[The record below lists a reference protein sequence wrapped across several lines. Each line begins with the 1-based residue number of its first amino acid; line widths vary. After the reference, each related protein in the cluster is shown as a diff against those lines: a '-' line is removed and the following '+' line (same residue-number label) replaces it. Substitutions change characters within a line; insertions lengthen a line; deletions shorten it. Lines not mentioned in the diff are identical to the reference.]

1 MSLRNRLLLLFLY
14 LFLFLQGNVIY
25 AQTVIWSEDFED
37 EANGATT
44 GNDNNLPVGPD
55 WTLTYGGSGIFSK
68 QNAPLVGNSLYARN
82 LDAVGTWVSET
93 IDISGTGLA
102 VIEMDANAT
111 ASDDD
116 GDYVRAYYRL
126 DGGSRVLFYEING
139 GVLVTEGPA
148 SAILQGSSVVVE
160 VDFYNNDADS
170 FFGIPLNDQYSI
182 DNITVTEITDIYSR
196 ASGDWNTS
204 GNWSIAGIGGT
215 DCACIPNTS
224 TIVHI
229 GAGYGITTNAD
240 ITPAG
245 LEIQSAGQLTIIGA
259 NALNI
264 NYGSTITI
272 EAGAAL
278 TTTDPGSSLNL
289 LSEASYVL
297 NVDGALTIGDLSLN
311 DNQNLSL
318 TGNGAITLQDD
329 LLANGDVDVTND
341 LTSTFTI
348 SDAVT
353 MLANNSMILMNN
365 GTIDIGGS
373 FDGGSFFFGT
383 QNGDFIWTNNGIVNH
398 AGNYTNIDGGSD
410 YINASGSTWNWSG
423 NAADADM
430 STVFDASA
438 ANNTFNYLRSGAQ
451 PVLGVTYHNVNF
463 NTSGNKTLSGN
474 IVVNNNLTINGSAT
488 LSGTNNIDLA
498 GSWVNNSSYN
508 GTGTVT
514 LNGSYDQ
521 TITRS
526 SGETFTG
533 LTINKPGGNVL
544 FASGTD
550 VAVTN
555 LTLTSGYVDIG
566 DQNLTVASGGSIT
579 GGSAGSF
586 VVTSSNG
593 VLTRNNIGAT
603 DFIFP
608 VGRVSNSYT
617 PVTINNGGTVDNFS
631 VRVCQ
636 GVYSGGA
643 CESGSLNMSDLVDK
657 TWFISEASVGGSDA
671 TLTFQWNGSDE
682 LSGFDRSSIEFVH
695 YGGTSWDPIGT
706 SSAAGGGP
714 YTSSVSNVNSFS
726 PFAVGDGDTPLPVE
740 LNAFTAQFNG
750 KTVDL
755 KWETASELNNDYFI
769 VERSTDMKVFEEI
782 SSMKGHGT
790 TNEQN
795 TYEVEDV
802 NPFAGTN
809 YYRLTQVDFDGTSKT
824 YEPVKVEVPLM
835 GNISAH
841 VFPVP
846 VQEDYFNLQ
855 IHGVDKS
862 LEAKIQILNINGKV
876 IHEEEIFV
884 DKDTGFDGKI
894 NLGTSLPK
902 GIYILEIKTPNPIIK
917 RLMVK

>member
-1 MSLRNRLLLLFLY
+1 MSLRNRVLLLFLY
-14 LFLFLQGNVIY
+14 VFLQGNVIY

-44 GNDNNLPVGPD
+44 GNDNNLPLGPD
-55 WTLTYGGSGIFSK
+55 WTTSYAGSGTFSK
-68 QNAPLVGNSLYARN
+68 QNVALVGNAFSGT
-82 LDAVGTWVSET
+82 DTGVVGTWMSES

-102 VIEMDANAT
+102 VVELETSFAFCEAN
-111 ASDDD
+111 
-116 GDYVRAYYRL
+116 DYLRVYYYL
-126 DGGSRVLFYEING
+126 DGGPRQMFYELIG
-139 GVLVTEGPA
+139 GAFSSEGPA
-148 SAILQGSSVVVE
+148 SAILQGSTVVIEVE
-160 VDFYNNDADS
+160 FFNDSDPGCFGFCTVDDVYN
-170 FFGIPLNDQYSI
+170 I

-204 GNWSIAGIGGT
+204 GNWSIAGIGGA
-215 DCACIPNTS
+215 DCGCVPNTS

-229 GAGYGITTNAD
+229 GAGYGMTTNTD

-278 TTTDPGSSLNL
+278 TTTNPGSSLNL

-297 NVDGALTIGDLSLN
+297 DVDGALTIGDLSLN
-311 DNQNLSL
+311 DNQNLTL

-329 LLANGDVDVTND
+329 LLANGGVGITNG

-353 MLANNSMILMNN
+353 MLANNSMTLINN
-365 GTIDIGGS
+365 GTIDIGGN

-398 AGNYTNIDGGSD
+398 AGNYTNIDGESD

-423 NAADADM
+423 NAADVDM
-430 STVFDASA
+430 STAFNASA
-438 ANNTFNYLRSGAQ
+438 ANNTFNYLRAGAQ
-451 PVLGVTYHNVNF
+451 PVLGTTYHNVNF
-463 NTSGNKTLSGN
+463 NTSGNKTLIGDV
-474 IVVNNNLTINGSAT
+474 VVNNNLTINGSAI
-488 LSGTNNIDLA
+488 LAGTNNIDLA
-498 GSWVNNSSYN
+498 GNWVNNSAYS

-514 LNGSYDQ
+514 LNGSSDQ
-521 TITRS
+521 TITHS
-526 SGETFTG
+526 SGEAFTG
-533 LTINKPGGNVL
+533 LTINKPGGDVL

-550 VAVTN
+550 VTVTN
-555 LTLTSGYVDIG
+555 LTLSSGYIDIG
-566 DQNLTVASGGSIT
+566 DQNLTVANGGSVI

-586 VVTSSNG
+586 VVTSANG
-593 VLTRNNIGAT
+593 VLTRNNVGAT

-608 VGRVSNSYT
+608 VGRVSSSYT
-617 PVTINNGGTVDNFS
+617 PVTINNGGTSDEFS

-657 TWFISEASVGGSDA
+657 TWFISEANVGGSDA

-682 LSGFDRSSIEFVH
+682 LSGFDRTSIEFVH

-726 PFAVGDGDTPLPVE
+726 PFAVGDGDTPLPIE

-769 VERSTDMKVFEEI
+769 VERSADMKVFEEI
-782 SSMKGHGT
+782 VSMKGHGT

-824 YEPVKVEVPLM
+824 YEPVKVEVPL
-835 GNISAH
+835 GGDITTH
-841 VFPVP
+841 IFPVP
-846 VQEDYFNLQ
+846 MQGDFFNLQ

-862 LEAKIQILNINGKV
+862 LKTEIQILNINGKV
-876 IHEEEIFV
+876 VHEEEIFI
-884 DKDTGFDGKI
+884 DEETGFDGKI
-894 NLGTSLPK
+894 NLKTSLPK
-902 GIYILEIKTPNPIIK
+902 GIYILEIKTPNPIIQ
-917 RLMVK
+917 RLMVN